1 MKTKKI
7 NCCMLHVAVNGPQ
20 TSGAED
26 KYIPKTPFIFPSVK
40 FILIF
45 GRAFPPRIC
54 ILDCAEHL
62 I

>member
-1 MKTKKI
+1 
-7 NCCMLHVAVNGPQ
+7 MLHVAVNGPQ